1 MINLKLLPVISYITS
16 QVGYENGHAYQLE
29 DVKMIWHS
37 TLPSN
42 LKGNLWWLEGRIT
55 NWILRVK
62 VYRNSKYSFKN
73 LQVGMSLAVIYH
85 EAHSYASY
93 PVILDYNQ

>member
-1 MINLKLLPVISYITS
+1 M
-16 QVGYENGHAYQLE
+16 
-29 DVKMIWHS
+29 
-37 TLPSN
+37 
-42 LKGNLWWLEGRIT
+42 
-55 NWILRVK
+55 K

-73 LQVGMSLAVIYH
+73 IQVGMSLAVIYH